1 MANTSISNL
10 AAGAA
15 VSATDIVPNVQTAGV
30 GPVKT
35 TAAQLKTFMSDSPTL
50 VTPTLGVASATSI
63 NKVAITAPASGS
75 TLTIANGKTLTANNT
90 LTLAGT
96 DSTTIT
102 FPSTNATI
110 ARTDAG
116 QTFTGSQ
123 TFNGDAFNFTSAAS
137 FSPLFTIWN
146 QTAGANSAYNI
157 MQKSR
162 AASGAGAAVL
172 VNDILGAFL
181 FRGADTG
188 GTFRNSSYME
198 AVVTAVGASSV
209 DSAFRF
215 QAIGATSYVSYLI
228 NGSETV
234 RFDVSGNILLGTTV
248 SPTTGTQC
256 LTVETGTAPTATPAD
271 TVTIYSTDRT
281 AGNTI
286 PSIYCEGAGVTNAAI
301 TNVTVTNKIALRV
314 NGTIYYLLATT
325 SDA

>member
-50 VTPTLGVASATSI
+50 VTPALGVASATSI

-75 TLTIANGKTLTANNT
+75 TLTIADGKTLTANNT

-96 DSTTIT
+96 DSTTMT

-110 ARTDAG
+110 ARTDVG

-123 TFNGDAFNFTSAAS
+123 TFSGDTFSFTSAVN
-137 FSPLFTIWN
+137 FTPQLTVWN
-146 QTAGANSAYNI
+146 QTANGNSAYYI
-157 MQKSR
+157 LQKSR
-162 AASGAGAAVL
+162 AASGAGAAVS
-172 VNDILGAFL
+172 VNDTLGIIL

-188 GTFRNSSYME
+188 GVIRNCSNIQSI
-198 AVVTAVGASSV
+198 VTAVGASSV
-209 DSAFRF
+209 DSAIRF
-215 QAIGATSYVSYLI
+215 VTTGTTSYVNYLI
-228 NGSETV
+228 NNVETV
-234 RFDVSGNILLGTTV
+234 RFDISGNILLGTTT

-256 LTVETGTAPTATPAD
+256 LTIETGTAPTATPAD
-271 TVTIYSTDRT
+271 TVTVYSTDRS

-286 PSIYCEGAGVTNAAI
+286 PSIYCEGTGVTDAAI
-301 TNVTVTNKIALRV
+301 TNVTVTNKIAVRV